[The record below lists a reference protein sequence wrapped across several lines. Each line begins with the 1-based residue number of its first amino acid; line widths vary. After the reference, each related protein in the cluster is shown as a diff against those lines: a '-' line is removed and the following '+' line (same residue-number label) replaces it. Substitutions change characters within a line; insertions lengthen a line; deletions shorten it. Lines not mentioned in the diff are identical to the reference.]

1 MSDIASGVAAREG
14 DLVAL
19 TRDLIRIPTINPP
32 GGNYLPICRFIAAR
46 LERSGFVCA
55 LLRAEGAP
63 GDGDRHPRWNLV
75 ARREGG
81 SAGPCVHFNGHTD
94 VVEVGRGWTVDPFGG
109 ELRDGRVYGRGAC
122 DMKGGIAAAI
132 VAVEAFLE
140 LHPDHPGAIEILGD
154 GGRGDRRLRRR
165 RLAGGTRTFQPR
177 PGRPRHHPR
186 TAEQGPRL
194 SRPSRRLVG
203 GGRDLRPHRARIDAV
218 PRRLRGPPY
227 GRGDRRD
234 GGDAASRARGPAH
247 RDAGGAGRRAG
258 LHDQHQLHPWRS
270 GRAGTGLH
278 RLAVAGRARQLP
290 DGRRPAFPDGGG
302 HRGGEG

>member
-94 VVEVGRGWTVDPFGG
+94 VVEVGRGWSVDPFGG

-140 LHPDHPGAIEILGD
+140 HP
-154 GGRGDRRLRRR
+154 
-165 RLAGGTRTFQPR
+165 
-177 PGRPRHHPR
+177 
-186 TAEQGPRL
+186 
-194 SRPSRRLVG
+194 SRPSRRD
-203 GGRDLRPHRARIDAV
+203 RDSPRP
-218 PRRLRGPPY
+218 P
-227 GRGDRRD
+227 
-234 GGDAASRARGPAH
+234 
-247 RDAGGAGRRAG
+247 
-258 LHDQHQLHPWRS
+258 
-270 GRAGTGLH
+270 T
-278 RLAVAGRARQLP
+278 
-290 DGRRPAFPDGGG
+290 RRPAATAAWPGWRNAAISAPTGSTTSSSPN
-302 HRGGEG
+302 R